1 LIRTRI
7 PVMGVIE
14 STDGA
19 PLRVQKYTAPALMA
33 GGFSLALLAGAFA
46 FQYLGGL
53 APCEMCIWQR
63 WPHGASILLGLGGGA
78 LALSRVLPQDTVK
91 ALAWLALLA
100 IAVSGAIGIFHA
112 GVEWKWWPG
121 PSHCTGVGYVP
132 GQDDFKP
139 LQVVRCDEA
148 QWRLFGISLA
158 GYNGIFSLAVAGFL
172 AHLLTRKAP

>member
-1 LIRTRI
+1 
-7 PVMGVIE
+7 MH
-14 STDGA
+14 
-19 PLRVQKYTAPALMA
+19 
-33 GGFSLALLAGAFA
+33 LAA
-46 FQYLGGL
+46 L
-53 APCEMCIWQR
+53 APWR
-63 WPHGASILLGLGGGA
+63 GDSLRASAAAA

-100 IAVSGAIGIFHA
+100 IAMSGAIGVFHA
-112 GVEWKWWPG
+112 GVEWKFWPG
-121 PSHCTGVGYVP
+121 PSACTGIGYVP

-172 AHLLTRKAP
+172 AHLLTRKAT